1 MSAASPAP
9 PESLWRPRVVI
20 PFLAVALIWG
30 STWLVIKG
38 QAGSVPP
45 SWSVCYRFALAAL
58 GTFVLA
64 VLRRDRLALDRQGW
78 TLALD
83 FPTNT
88 PGLAQ
93 LLDDLD
99 DKVLDAGGRLY
110 LAKDSR
116 MRPELMG
123 EMYPRLEAFRKLRA
137 EIDPHQVFMSDQ
149 ARRLH
154 L

>member
-1 MSAASPAP
+1 VAVRGAVRRRGHAAADRGAD
-9 PESLWRPRVVI
+9 LRARR
-20 PFLAVALIWG
+20 
-30 STWLVIKG
+30 
-38 QAGSVPP
+38 AGYLSFPT
-45 SWSVCYRFALAAL
+45 A
-58 GTFVLA
+58 
-64 VLRRDRLALDRQGW
+64 GW

-88 PGLAQ
+88 PGLAE
-93 LLDDLD
+93 LLDGLD
-99 DKVLDAGGRLY
+99 EKVLAAGGRLY

-116 MRPELMG
+116 MRPELLG